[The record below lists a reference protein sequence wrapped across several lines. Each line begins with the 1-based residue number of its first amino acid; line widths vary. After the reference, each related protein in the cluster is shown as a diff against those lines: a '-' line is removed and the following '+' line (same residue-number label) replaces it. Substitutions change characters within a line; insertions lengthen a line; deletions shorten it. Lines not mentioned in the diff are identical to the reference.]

1 LNTLQRYIFR
11 RIAVITL
18 ASFVAVLG
26 VVWVTQVLSRIDFA
40 TGSGQSIF
48 AFLKLVA
55 VLTPQLA
62 SLVLPIAV
70 VIGIVQI
77 FSTMNADSE
86 LAVMSASGV
95 SRGMIARPVLLVAG
109 IASLFVLV
117 SNHYIEP
124 LANRAL
130 RDLLVSAR
138 TDLLTS
144 LVREG
149 AFTKLDKDL
158 TVYVDR
164 RLPGNAL
171 SGIMVSDRRDET
183 LGLIYYAQSGAVGTI
198 DGKEVMVMTNG
209 QIHRENLE
217 DGTLS
222 IIRFNSYAMSL
233 SQFAST
239 GVWGDYAP
247 HERDTADLI
256 NPDPNDKTFQNMPG
270 WVRGE
275 LHRRMT
281 EWLYPILFA
290 YVALVVAGQTQSH
303 RQARFNTFFLA
314 LGGALIYRWGAYA
327 IYSANRANGDLWWL
341 FYALPIGATL
351 VGIVMYHLGITIT
364 VPDPLI
370 RAWETVADRIRQMRV
385 RAARAKTA

>member
-1 LNTLQRYIFR
+1 MNTLQRYIFR

-18 ASFVAVLG
+18 ASFAAVLG

-40 TGSGQSIF
+40 TGSGQSMF
-48 AFLKLVA
+48 AFLKLIA

-62 SLVLPIAV
+62 TLVLPIAI
-70 VIGIVQI
+70 VIGVVQV

-86 LAVMSASGV
+86 LAVMSASGA
-95 SRGMIARPVLLVAG
+95 SRGMIARPVLAVAA

-124 LANRAL
+124 RANRAL

-149 AFTKLDKDL
+149 AFTKLDDDL

-171 SGIMVSDRRDET
+171 AGIMVSDTRDDD
-183 LGLIYYAQSGAVGTI
+183 LRLIYYAQSGAVGTV

-209 QIHRENLE
+209 QIHRKNLK
-217 DGTLS
+217 DGSLS

-233 SQFAST
+233 SQFASAGIWT
-239 GVWGDYAP
+239 DYAP

-256 NPDPNDKTFQNMPG
+256 HPDPNDKTFQTMPG

-275 LHRRMT
+275 LHRRLS

-303 RQARFNTFFLA
+303 RQTRFNTFFLG
-314 LGGALIYRWGAYA
+314 LGGALVYRWGAYA
-327 IYSANRANGDLWWL
+327 IYSANRTNGDLWWL
-341 FYALPIGATL
+341 FYALPLGGIL
-351 VGIVMYHLGITIT
+351 LGIVMYHMGISVA
-364 VPDPLI
+364 VPDRII
-370 RAWETVADRIRQMRV
+370 RAWEAFNDRIRQMRI
-385 RAARAKTA
+385 RAARARTA